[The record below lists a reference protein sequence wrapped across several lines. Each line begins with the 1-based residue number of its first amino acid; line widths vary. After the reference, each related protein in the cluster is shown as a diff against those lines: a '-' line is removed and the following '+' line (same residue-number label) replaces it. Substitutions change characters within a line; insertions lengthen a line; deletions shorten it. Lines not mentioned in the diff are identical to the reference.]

1 MTLIISGHLKDHNS
15 IVLRVSDRAQTGI
28 RRSHS
33 VDPNRSCEHSGNHQQ
48 NIKIHHGIP
57 SFY

>member
-28 RRSHS
+28 RRIGP
-33 VDPNRSCEHSGNHQQ
+33 V
-48 NIKIHHGIP
+48 NIPEIINKILKYIME
-57 SFY
+57 FQVFIKK